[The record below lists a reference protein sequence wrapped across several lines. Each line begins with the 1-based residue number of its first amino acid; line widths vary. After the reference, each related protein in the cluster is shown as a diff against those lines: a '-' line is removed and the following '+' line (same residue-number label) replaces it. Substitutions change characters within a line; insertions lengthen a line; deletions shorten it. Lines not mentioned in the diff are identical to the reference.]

1 MACVSFCGMIWLL
14 FVLLVL
20 MELLTNIVWRNWKFE
35 DAKGVI
41 RDRKSKTDRHYNVQ
55 RKEDKGTNTDL
66 QNTTQKIKDRET
78 RTPLKAVVT
87 SVLFPSI
94 INT

>member
-1 MACVSFCGMIWLL
+1 MY
-14 FVLLVL
+14 
-20 MELLTNIVWRNWKFE
+20 
-35 DAKGVI
+35 KG
-41 RDRKSKTDRHYNVQ
+41 KKN
-55 RKEDKGTNTDL
+55 DKGTNTDL